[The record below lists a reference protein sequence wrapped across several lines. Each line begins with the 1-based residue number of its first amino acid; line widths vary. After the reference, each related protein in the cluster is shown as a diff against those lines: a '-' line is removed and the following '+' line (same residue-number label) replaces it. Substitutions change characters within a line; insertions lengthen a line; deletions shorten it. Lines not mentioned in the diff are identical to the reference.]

1 MKGNIK
7 DSIIE
12 HVYKNNRILRLFKLV
27 LGSFVVA
34 LVYHSFIVPN
44 TLVYGG
50 VSGLAIPVNKLFHI
64 NTALFI
70 NVANLILVII
80 SLFIIGYKETRYT
93 LFGFLFYGFMIS
105 VCEPLASLITL
116 NFDSLLFSTLFYGL
130 ISGVGFG
137 VIYSTGFNTGG
148 VDSIVH
154 IIQHFFHIPTG
165 KLTASINSIIIIIG
179 ASIFGIT
186 RTIYAV
192 IFLLVQNALT
202 DLVLIGQSTH
212 KMCYITTNELDKISK
227 YISDDLDLDYT
238 ILDSSKRKS
247 FTHHPLIMIV
257 IASNYYHEFENKII
271 SIDPDVKITSND
283 CYSFDGG
290 RRIKILPFKRVKRL
304 NSR

>member
-7 DSIIE
+7 DNIIE
-12 HVYKNNRILRLFKLV
+12 HVYKNNRILRLIKLV
-27 LGSFVVA
+27 LGSFIVA
-34 LVYHSFIVPN
+34 LVYHAFIVPN

-50 VSGLAIPVNKLFHI
+50 VSGLAIPINKLFHLNI
-64 NTALFI
+64 ALFI
-70 NVANLILVII
+70 NISNLILVII
-80 SLFIIGYKETRYT
+80 SLLIIGYKETRYT

-105 VCEPLASLITL
+105 VCEPLSNLVTL
-116 NFDSLLFSTLFYGL
+116 EFDSLLFSTLFYGI

-137 VIYSTGFNTGG
+137 IIYSTGFNTGG

-165 KLTASINSIIIIIG
+165 KLTASINSIIIIFG

-186 RTIYAV
+186 KTIYAV
-192 IFLLVQNALT
+192 IFLLIQNTLT

-212 KMCYITTNELDKISK
+212 KMCYIYTKELDKVSK

-238 ILDSSKRKS
+238 ILDSSVKKGKY
-247 FTHHPLIMIV
+247 HHPLIMIV
-257 IASNYYHEFENKII
+257 ISSNYYDEFENKIVEL
-271 SIDPDVKITSND
+271 DPMVKITSNN

-290 RRIKILPFKRVKRL
+290 RRLKILPFKKVNNK
-304 NSR
+304 NI